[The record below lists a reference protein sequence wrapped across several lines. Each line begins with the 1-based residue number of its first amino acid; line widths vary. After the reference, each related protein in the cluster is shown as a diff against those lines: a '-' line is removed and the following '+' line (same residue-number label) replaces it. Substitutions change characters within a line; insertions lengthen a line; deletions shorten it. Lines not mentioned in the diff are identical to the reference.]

1 MNKKFRKKIGVF
13 LTGVLLIS
21 SLTACSTTKEDD
33 KNQAGSKN
41 DMLVIATANDIGDLN
56 AHGYSPMYGQ
66 NFLYEGLTTF
76 EDGQVKPCLAEKW
89 DISEDGKE
97 YTFYLRKDVKFTDGS
112 EFNADIVKK
121 NFDAVL
127 KNKDSHAFLESI
139 NLMDS
144 IEVMDDYTVKL
155 KYKEAYYPIL
165 QELALSRPVR
175 FMAESSFP
183 EDGDTSEK
191 IVKPIGT
198 GMWKLKEYKAGEYSV
213 LERNEDYW
221 GEKPKFKEVKMVVTP
236 DGDTSVNALK
246 AGEVDMIFD
255 VESRL
260 SPDAF
265 EELKSSG
272 FGTHISDPLSTV
284 SLIINATNGP
294 TKDLKVRQALQHGV
308 DKETISEHVFY
319 GLQTPADT
327 FFNENVPYCDLG
339 LPKFE
344 YDTNK
349 AANLLD
355 EAGWKLAD
363 GDKFRKKDG
372 KELEIDFYYDGDNI
386 IYKSLGEVLQSE
398 YAKIGVKINLAA
410 EERQVLS
417 DRTKAGDFDITI
429 TETWGDPYD
438 PHTLVAYMKN
448 DAYADYQAQKGLP
461 MKKELDDKIT
471 QVIVEGD
478 EKVRQD
484 LYRDILTTLHEQCVY
499 LPISNTTRLVACD
512 KDLTGVKFNTLYY
525 IPIEDVS
532 REGK

>member
-1 MNKKFRKKIGVF
+1 MKKRIIKKVSLF
-13 LTGVLLIS
+13 LSGILLIS
-21 SLTACSTTKEDD
+21 ALTGCSSTNDEKSKDKKDD
-33 KNQAGSKN
+33 L
-41 DMLVIATANDIGDLN
+41 LVIATANDIGDLN

-66 NFLYEGLTTF
+66 NFLYDGLTSF
-76 EDGQVKPCLAEKW
+76 EDGEVKPCLAQSW
-89 DISEDGKE
+89 DISDDGKE
-97 YTFYLRKDVKFTDGS
+97 YTFHLRKDVKFTDGS
-112 EFNADIVKK
+112 DFNAEIVKK
-121 NFDAVL
+121 NFDAFL
-127 KNKDSHAFLESI
+127 KNKDAHAFLESV

-144 IEVMDDYTVKL
+144 VEVVDDYTVKI
-155 KYKEAYYPIL
+155 KYTRAYYPIL

-175 FMAESSFP
+175 FMAKASFP
-183 EDGDTSEK
+183 KDGDTSEK
-191 IVKPIGT
+191 IEKPIGT
-198 GMWKLKEYKAGEYSV
+198 GMWKLKEYKAGEYSI

-272 FGTHISDPLSTV
+272 FGTYISDPLSTV

-294 TKDLKVRQALQHGV
+294 TKNLKVREALQHAV
-308 DKETISEHVFY
+308 DKDVISEHVFY
-319 GLQTPADT
+319 GLQKPADT

-339 LPKFE
+339 LPKYE
-344 YDTNK
+344 YDLEKANK
-349 AANLLD
+349 LLD
-355 EAGWKLAD
+355 EAGWTLAD
-363 GDKFRKKDG
+363 GDKYRKKDG
-372 KELEIDFYYDGDNI
+372 KELELGFYYDGENV

-398 YAKIGVKINLAA
+398 YAKVGIKINLGA
-410 EERQVLS
+410 EERQVLI

-448 DAYADYQAQKGLP
+448 EAYADYQAQKGLS
-461 MKKELDDKIT
+461 MKAEIDDKIT
-471 QVIVEGD
+471 KVIVEGD

-484 LYRDILTTLHEQCVY
+484 LYKDILTTLHEQCVY

-512 KDLTGVKFNTLYY
+512 KDLEGVKFNTLYY
-525 IPIEDVS
+525 IPIEDVT